1 MATPRRESPGSHNT
15 DYHWN
20 DWIEFS
26 LLDDM
31 ADTVEAAGP
40 PDLNLHP
47 HHYPQAQQRRDH
59 DAVEVL
65 SPANALRRPEQASP
79 VPKADQSI
87 LTPKINTHGLTS
99 IFYLDINTHQWK
111 SRKFGTN
118 FLIVQE
124 R

>member
-1 MATPRRESPGSHNT
+1 
-15 DYHWN
+15 
-20 DWIEFS
+20 
-26 LLDDM
+26 M

-47 HHYPQAQQRRDH
+47 HQDPQAQQRRDH

-79 VPKADQSI
+79 VLKADQSI

-111 SRKFGTN
+111 FRKFGTN